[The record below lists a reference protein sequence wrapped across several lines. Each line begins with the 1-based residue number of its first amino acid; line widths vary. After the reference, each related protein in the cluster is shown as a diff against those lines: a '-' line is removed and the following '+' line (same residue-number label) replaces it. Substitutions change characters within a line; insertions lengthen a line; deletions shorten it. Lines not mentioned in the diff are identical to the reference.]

1 MTCYQNGKI
10 YKIVNDV
17 DDKIYIGSTCNPLY
31 KRFYDHKSRGKGWQ
45 PEFKVYSH
53 LNKVGWDNVSI
64 ILIENYPCKT
74 MDELRARERYHYDQ
88 VPPNLRLNTANP
100 KLTEQDLIDRKNAKE
115 KKKAER
121 KAERAAVRDAK
132 EMKEAERRAERDA
145 KEMEEAERRAAE
157 FVAKFQA
164 KCQASLVKK
173 HCECGSR
180 VRGLSAHLKT
190 QKHQRWQEIYDFIV
204 S

>member
-1 MTCYQNGKI
+1 MTCYRNGKI

-88 VPPNLRLNTANP
+88 VPFHLRLNSANP

-115 KKKAER
+115 KREAER
-121 KAERAAVRDAK
+121 KAV
-132 EMKEAERRAERDA
+132 RDA

-164 KCQASLVKK
+164 KCQASFIKQ

-180 VRGLSAHLKT
+180 VRGLSAHLKS